1 MAMTGRWR
9 LPQRPRSFG
18 ADRGVAAH
26 RGRPG
31 PDPVRSRHG
40 GGPASSADRGTGRRR
55 AGRSRTDRAD
65 RARMPGRPALGRLGS
80 IAHRRRVGPR
90 KQPRPA
96 SAAPIR
102 SPTRPPLPSGC
113 CSPSPSWRQR
123 AGWTAETRHRK
134 SRRAGHGSHAVT
146 RRAAAPSQARGPQ
159 DAICLPRL
167 SRSGRRTVP
176 TPSPC
181 SRPALGAVVGPLN
194 EHRLRIKRVSRWP
207 ADTARSRSHTAAGS
221 SPSADHDRPLS
232 RPATGRHI
240 ADFVLHHLMSA
251 LATQAK

>member
-65 RARMPGRPALGRLGS
+65 GCRMPASAGQAGQHCSSAP
-80 IAHRRRVGPR
+80 RRPR

-181 SRPALGAVVGPLN
+181 TRPALGAVVGPLN

-207 ADTARSRSHTAAGS
+207 ADTARSRSHTARLFAASGPRSTSQPASNWPPHCGLRAPSPDVGISDAG
-221 SPSADHDRPLS
+221 
-232 RPATGRHI
+232 
-240 ADFVLHHLMSA
+240 
-251 LATQAK
+251 